1 MLTNEDLQ
9 ALSQLIKN
17 EVEPIKQDIANM
29 KDEINERLDKI
40 EEDCEITR
48 EVTNKLGEWVDFY
61 FHDDKPYPLDEE
73 EMEKYRE
80 NLRLAK

>member
-61 FHDDKPYPLDEE
+61 FHDDKPYPLDED